1 MAWKFMKYNAAD
13 FAEAVE
19 KYFDQTEKS
28 EWMIPGLCK
37 FLGITTKT
45 FHNYK
50 VDPAKADVC
59 QMALDMI
66 NGKRE
71 MLLENGGKEVN
82 GTGIVFLL
90 KNSGYTDTQV
100 QQVKSEVNMNARAQV
115 TTIEE
120 YLSADDCDDLVA

>member
-1 MAWKFMKYNAAD
+1 
-13 FAEAVE
+13 
-19 KYFDQTEKS
+19 
-28 EWMIPGLCK
+28 
-37 FLGITTKT
+37 
-45 FHNYK
+45 
-50 VDPAKADVC
+50 
-59 QMALDMI
+59 MALDMI

-120 YLSADDCDDLVA
+120 YLSAEDCDDLVA